1 MNFVVQAS
9 IGAAVRADFLI
20 CIDGRG
26 VVKAE
31 LGGTVLNSPRAPLE
45 DVSVFHSRRGIEA
58 TPARPGTVVIAK
70 GFYSS
75 LGVSQP

>member
-1 MNFVVQAS
+1 
-9 IGAAVRADFLI
+9 
-20 CIDGRG
+20 

-75 LGVSQP
+75 LGDSQP